1 MKKFDKITREGKY
14 NYHKFGDL
22 ITVTEK
28 LDGANASI
36 SIDSNKNIKVFSRNN
51 ELNSENTLRGWF
63 NYAIDNLSD
72 SLKQCYSDL
81 GWEGEKTIYGEWL
94 VSHRVLYKDEFM
106 NHFYPFAIYDTTT
119 EKYLSFSD
127 VEVVADK
134 LNLTTP
140 QVFYR
145 GKFNDLVG
153 LTQYVGVSSMTA
165 HEGEGEGIVI
175 FNETNPTDE
184 SRTKIVSEKFSERT
198 NTKPHK
204 VVDLNESESW
214 IMQYITDAR
223 INKILHKLNDE
234 GQLPEIS
241 FKNFGLIASPTSALV
256 YDDILEEEGD
266 SLPKLFDEKTA
277 KKIVNRRVPP
287 SVRKFIEQ
295 INQFN

>member
-1 MKKFDKITREGKY
+1 MFPKPWFRLCRYWTHSGWYRY
-14 NYHKFGDL
+14 
-22 ITVTEK
+22 
-28 LDGANASI
+28 
-36 SIDSNKNIKVFSRNN
+36 DSP
-51 ELNSENTLRGWF
+51 LPD
-63 NYAIDNLSD
+63 A
-72 SLKQCYSDL
+72 
-81 GWEGEKTIYGEWL
+81 
-94 VSHRVLYKDEFM
+94 
-106 NHFYPFAIYDTTT
+106 
-119 EKYLSFSD
+119 
-127 VEVVADK
+127 
-134 LNLTTP
+134 
-140 QVFYR
+140 
-145 GKFNDLVG
+145 
-153 LTQYVGVSSMTA
+153 
-165 HEGEGEGIVI
+165 EGEGEGIVI

-277 KKIVNRRVPP
+277 KKIVNRMVPP